1 MGISCRV
8 GKKGSGIKMKKR
20 IGFVSNSS
28 SASFIIDNGRFTL
41 KEVVMQMEEWEKEW
55 KNSAEGHGFNYNV
68 HIRLDHKW
76 NEIIEITENDDY
88 DIPEEIC
95 DKIIEKYDAE
105 LNRE

>member
-41 KEVVMQMEEWEKEW
+41 KEVVKQMEKWEREWEESGKG
-55 KNSAEGHGFNYNV
+55 NGFNYNV
-68 HIRLDHKW
+68 HIRLDYKD
-76 NEIIEITENDDY
+76 NEVIEITENDSR

-95 DKIIEKYDAE
+95 DKIIEKYNAE
-105 LNRE
+105 LHRE